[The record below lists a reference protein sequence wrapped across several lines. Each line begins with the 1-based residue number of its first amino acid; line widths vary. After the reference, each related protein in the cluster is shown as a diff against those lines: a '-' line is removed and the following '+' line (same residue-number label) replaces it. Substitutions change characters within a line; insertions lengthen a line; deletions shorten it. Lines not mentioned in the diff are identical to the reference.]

1 MNIKI
6 SDMLDCSVEILT
18 QEYMTTEQCDP
29 DKIGKTVFERLG
41 FKKERRWKRYIVV
54 SLAAGAL
61 CGCVGAK
68 VLLSPGG
75 WLADNQGIFEKEIGL
90 IEGEF
95 GNDTQNAVESD
106 LIDEQ
111 YLYVEGNAIAKYVIE
126 MDTEFDEDE
135 LYVENGTML
144 IFHDNGEG
152 VEIINNTE
160 LKLRIEQQNVNGNP
174 GTVEVGYI
182 ANGKPH
188 CIQRITEY
196 KTAVKI
202 EGKEGEV
209 YYPYLKNISSDR
221 LIIKIKYER
230 E

>member
-95 GNDTQNAVESD
+95 ENDTQNAVESD

-111 YLYVEGNAIAKYVIE
+111 YLYIEGNVIAKYVIE
-126 MDTEFDEDE
+126 LDTEFDEDE

>member
-29 DKIGKTVFERLG
+29 DKIAKTVFERLG
-41 FKKERRWKRYIVV
+41 IEKEKRWKRYLVV
-54 SLAAGAL
+54 GLAASVF

-75 WLADNQGIFEKEIGL
+75 WLADNPEIFEKEIGL

-95 GNDTQNAVESD
+95 ENDTQNGVESD

-126 MDTEFDEDE
+126 MNTEFDEDE

>member
-75 WLADNQGIFEKEIGL
+75 WLVDNQGIFEKEIGL

-111 YLYVEGNAIAKYVIE
+111 YLYIEGNVIAKYVIE
-126 MDTEFDEDE
+126 LDTEFDEDE
-135 LYVENGTML
+135 LYLENGTML

>member
-18 QEYMTTEQCDP
+18 QEYMTIEQCGP
-29 DKIGKTVFERLG
+29 DKIAKTVFERLG
-41 FKKERRWKRYIVV
+41 IKKEKRWKQYLVV
-54 SLAAGAL
+54 GLAASAL
-61 CGCVGAK
+61 GGCVGAK

-75 WLADNQGIFEKEIGL
+75 WLADNPEIFEKEIGL

-95 GNDTQNAVESD
+95 ENDTQNGVESD
-106 LIDEQ
+106 LINEQ
-111 YLYVEGNAIAKYVIE
+111 YLYIEGNAIAKYVIE

-135 LYVENGTML
+135 LYLENGTML
-144 IFHDNGEG
+144 IFHDKRNGI
-152 VEIINNTE
+152 EIMNNTE
-160 LKLRIEQQNVNGNP
+160 LELIIEQQNVNGNP

>member
-29 DKIGKTVFERLG
+29 DKIAKTVFERLG
-41 FKKERRWKRYIVV
+41 IEKEKRWKRYLVV
-54 SLAAGAL
+54 GLAASVF

-75 WLADNQGIFEKEIGL
+75 WLADNPEIFEKEIGL

-95 GNDTQNAVESD
+95 ENDTQNGVESD

-126 MDTEFDEDE
+126 MNTEFDEDE
-135 LYVENGTML
+135 LYLENGTML
-144 IFHDNGEG
+144 IFHDKGNGI
-152 VEIINNTE
+152 EIMNNTE
-160 LKLRIEQQNVNGNP
+160 LELIIEQQNVNGNP

>member
-1 MNIKI
+1 
-6 SDMLDCSVEILT
+6 MLDCSVEILT

-111 YLYVEGNAIAKYVIE
+111 YLYIEGNVIAKYVIE
-126 MDTEFDEDE
+126 LDTEFDEDE

>member
-111 YLYVEGNAIAKYVIE
+111 YLYIEGNVIAKYVIE
-126 MDTEFDEDE
+126 LDTEFDEDE